1 MELPAERVVSA
12 LRSRGATAAV
22 AESLTGGLVCAA
34 ITDVPGAS
42 TVLSGGVVAYTPE
55 AKVEVVGVPAEVVAR
70 HGVVSRE
77 CALAMAEGV
86 RRLLGA
92 DWGAATT
99 GVAGPGPS
107 DGHEAGTVHVAVAG
121 ESLARHRALHLHGD
135 RSAVRAATVEEVL
148 ALLER
153 TVRDTVSAAG
163 GTVDTSSHDEAEHA
177 EEG

>member
-1 MELPAERVVSA
+1 MGAPAAVAA
-12 LRSRGATAAV
+12 LRAAGATVGV

-34 ITDVPGAS
+34 VTDVPGSSA
-42 TVLSGGVVAYTPE
+42 VLVGGVVAYTPQ
-55 AKVEVVGVPAEVVAR
+55 AKVAVVGVPADVVAR

-92 DWGAATT
+92 DWGVATT
-99 GVAGPGPS
+99 GVAGPGPA
-107 DGHEAGTVHVAVAG
+107 DGHAAGTVHVAVAG
-121 ESLARHRALHLHGD
+121 ESVTGHRALNLHGD

-148 ALLER
+148 DLLES
-153 TVRDTVSAAG
+153 TVRGTVSGSG
-163 GTVDTSSHDEAEHA
+163 GTVETSSHDGDEDA